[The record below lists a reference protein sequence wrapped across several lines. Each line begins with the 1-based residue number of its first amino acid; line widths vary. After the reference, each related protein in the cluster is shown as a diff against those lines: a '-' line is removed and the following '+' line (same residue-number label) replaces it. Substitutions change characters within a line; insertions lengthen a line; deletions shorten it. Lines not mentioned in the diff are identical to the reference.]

1 MDVYPDDKLRLITHY
16 IIRETACKV

>member
-16 IIRETACKV
+16 IIRETARKV